1 MFRTRMIPLIAALLL
16 ILPFGAAAAEVE
28 SGSVYCFS
36 SQDFAGESEGLAGIF
51 VTELPGNAG
60 TVMLGSRVV
69 RPGDI
74 LTADQLSQMTFS
86 PVNTETDGSAELGY
100 LPIFQDR
107 VETEAVM
114 SLAIRGKENQ
124 PPVAED
130 SAMETY
136 KNLENTGT
144 LKVKDPEGE
153 TLTFTIVRQPKRG
166 TVTVAEDGSF
176 TYTPKKNKV
185 GIDSFTYTATDPA
198 GKVSRE
204 ATVTVTILKPTDS
217 TQYSDTAGKSCC
229 FAAEWMRHTGIFT
242 GENLAGNP
250 CFSPER
256 TVSRGEFITM
266 LVRAL
271 EIPVDEEVTVT
282 GYEEGVPDWLKPY
295 LAAAARSGITSAV
308 PMGETFDAD
317 APMGSGE
324 AAAMLCGALGISVNV
339 PGDAVET
346 SAEGDGIPAWES
358 AALEKAREAGIP
370 LEPGTVL
377 TRGQAAEILYAAAA
391 QNTQSGRIE
400 IWK

>member
-1 MFRTRMIPLIAALLL
+1 MFRTRVIPLFAALCLL
-16 ILPFGAAAAEVE
+16 LPLGAAAAEVE

-36 SQDFAGESEGLAGIF
+36 SQDFAGEGEELAGIF
-51 VTELPGNAG
+51 ITELPGKAG
-60 TVMLGSRVV
+60 TVMLDSRVV

-74 LTADQLSQMTFS
+74 LTAEQLSRMTFS

-107 VETEAVM
+107 VEAEAVM

-136 KNLENTGT
+136 KNLENTGK

-153 TLTFTIVRQPKRG
+153 ALTFTVVRQPKRG
-166 TVTVAEDGSF
+166 TVTVEEDGSF

-185 GIDSFTYTATDPA
+185 GIDSFTYTAADPA

-204 ATVTVTILKPTDS
+204 ATVTVTILKPTDAA
-217 TQYSDTAGKSCC
+217 QYSDTTGKSCC

-242 GENLAGNP
+242 GESVGGNP
-250 CFSPER
+250 CFAPER
-256 TVSRGEFITM
+256 TVTRGEFITM

-295 LAAAARSGITSAV
+295 LAAAARSGITAGV
-308 PMGETFDAD
+308 PMRETFEAD

-324 AAAMLCGALGISVNV
+324 AAAMLCAALGIPVDTLQ
-339 PGDAVET
+339 DAVET
-346 SAEGDGIPAWES
+346 SAEETGIPAWEM
-358 AALEKAREAGIP
+358 AALEAAGEAGIR

-377 TRGQAAEILYAAAA
+377 TRGQAAEILYSAAAG
-391 QNTQSGRIE
+391 NSQSGRLE

>member
-1 MFRTRMIPLIAALLL
+1 MFRTRMIPLIAALCLL
-16 ILPFGAAAAEVE
+16 LPLGASAAEVE
-28 SGSVYCFS
+28 GGSVYCFS
-36 SQDFAGESEGLAGIF
+36 AQDFAGEDQELTGIF

-74 LTADQLSQMTFS
+74 LTADQLSCMTFS
-86 PVNTETDGSAELGY
+86 PVNTETDSSAELGY
-100 LPIFQDR
+100 LPIFRDR

-153 TLTFTIVRQPKRG
+153 TLTFTVVRQPKRG
-166 TVTVAEDGSF
+166 TVTVAQDGSF

-250 CFSPER
+250 CFSPDR
-256 TVSRGEFITM
+256 TVSRGEFVTM

-271 EIPVDEEVTVT
+271 EVPVDEEVTVT

-295 LAAAARSGITSAV
+295 LAAAARSGIMSAV

-317 APMGSGE
+317 APMESGE
-324 AAAMLCGALGISVNV
+324 AAAMLCGALGISVDT
-339 PGDAVET
+339 PKDAVET
-346 SAEGDGIPAWES
+346 SAEGGGIPAWES
-358 AALEKAREAGIP
+358 AALEKAGKAGLH

-377 TRGQAAEILYAAAA
+377 TRAQAAEILYAAAA
-391 QNTQSGRIE
+391 QSIQSGRVE

>member
-1 MFRTRMIPLIAALLL
+1 MIPLFMALCLLL
-16 ILPFGAAAAEVE
+16 PLGAAAAEVE

-36 SQDFAGESEGLAGIF
+36 SQDFAGEGEELAGIF
-51 VTELPGNAG
+51 ITELPGKAG

-74 LTADQLSQMTFS
+74 LTAEQLSQMTFS
-86 PVNTETDGSAELGY
+86 PVNTELDASAELGY

-114 SLAIRGKENQ
+114 SLAIRGKENRA
-124 PPVAED
+124 PVAED

-136 KNLENTGT
+136 KNLENTGM

-153 TLTFTIVRQPKRG
+153 SMTFTVVRQPKRG
-166 TVTVAEDGSF
+166 TVTVGEDGSF

-217 TQYSDTAGKSCC
+217 TQYSDTTGKSCC

-250 CFSPER
+250 CFSPEKAV
-256 TVSRGEFITM
+256 TRGEFITM

-282 GYEEGVPDWLKPY
+282 GYEEGVPNWLKPY

-308 PMGETFDAD
+308 PRQESFDAN
-317 APMGSGE
+317 APMESGE
-324 AAAMLCGALGISVNV
+324 AAAMLCGAMGIAV
-339 PGDAVET
+339 DTAQEAVET
-346 SAEGDGIPAWES
+346 SAEETSIPAWKS
-358 AALEKAREAGIP
+358 SALEKVKEAGIQM
-370 LEPGTVL
+370 EPGTVL
-377 TRGQAAEILYAAAA
+377 TRGQAAEILYTAAAKNA
-391 QNTQSGRIE
+391 QSGRIE

>member
-1 MFRTRMIPLIAALLL
+1 MFRMRVIPLFAAFCLLL
-16 ILPFGAAAAEVE
+16 PLGAAAAEVE

-36 SQDFAGESEGLAGIF
+36 SQDFAGENEDLTGIF
-51 VTELPGNAG
+51 ITELPGNAG

-74 LTADQLSQMTFS
+74 LTAEQISQMTFS
-86 PVNTETDGSAELGY
+86 PVSTETDDSAEVGY
-100 LPIFQDR
+100 LPIYQNR
-107 VETEAVM
+107 VEAEAVM

-124 PPVAED
+124 PPAAED

-136 KNLENTGT
+136 KNLENTGM

-153 TLTFTIVRQPKRG
+153 TLTFTVVRQPKRG
-166 TVTVAEDGSF
+166 AVTIGEDGSF

-217 TQYSDTAGKSCC
+217 TQYSDTTGRSCC

-250 CFSPER
+250 CFSPDKEV
-256 TVSRGEFITM
+256 TRGEFITM

-282 GYEEGVPDWLKPY
+282 GYEEGVPEWLKPY
-295 LAAAARSGITSAV
+295 LAAAARSGITAQA
-308 PMGETFDAD
+308 PAQETFDPD

-324 AAAMLCGALGISVNV
+324 AAAMLCGALGISVN
-339 PGDAVET
+339 AQSVET
-346 SAEGDGIPAWES
+346 SENGIPAWQS
-358 AALEKAREAGIP
+358 AALEKIWEAGIP

-377 TRGQAAEILYAAAA
+377 TRGQTAEILYAAAVK
-391 QNTQSGRIE
+391 NTQSGRIE

>member
-1 MFRTRMIPLIAALLL
+1 MFRTRVIPLFAALCLL
-16 ILPFGAAAAEVE
+16 LPLGAAAAEVE
-28 SGSVYCFS
+28 SGGVYCFS
-36 SQDFAGESEGLAGIF
+36 SQDFAGENEDLVGIF
-51 VTELPGNAG
+51 ITELPGNAG

-74 LTADQLSQMTFS
+74 LTAEQIGQMTFS
-86 PVNTETDGSAELGY
+86 PVSTETDDSAEVGY
-100 LPIFQDR
+100 LPIYQNR
-107 VETEAVM
+107 VEAETVM
-114 SLAIRGKENQ
+114 SLAIRGKENRA
-124 PPVAED
+124 PVAED

-153 TLTFTIVRQPKRG
+153 PLTFTVVRQPKRG
-166 TVTVAEDGSF
+166 TVTIGEDGSF

-217 TQYSDTAGKSCC
+217 TQYSDTTGKSCC

-250 CFSPER
+250 CFSPDKEV
-256 TVSRGEFITM
+256 TRGEFITM

-282 GYEEGVPDWLKPY
+282 GYEEGVPEWLKPY
-295 LAAAARSGITSAV
+295 LAAAARSGITAQV
-308 PMGETFDAD
+308 PAQETFDPD

-324 AAAMLCGALGISVNV
+324 AAAMLCGALGISVNTQ
-339 PGDAVET
+339 AVET
-346 SAEGDGIPAWES
+346 SENGIPAWQS
-358 AALEKAREAGIP
+358 AALEKAGEAGIQ